1 MFTGEKTGVRLVKVA
16 LSPGFPVW
24 VRVELRR
31 TQTGKPGD
39 EAMVRAFGVYIAGN
53 LLRGEIYLQ
62 IGQKNF
68 RIEAALPVYMYACL
82 HVSWF
87 YFHDLC

>member
-1 MFTGEKTGVRLVKVA
+1 MYPDCEKPGYEFSDVFTGEKTGVRLVKVA

-39 EAMVRAFGVYIAGN
+39 EAMVRAFKTVT
-53 LLRGEIYLQ
+53 
-62 IGQKNF
+62 
-68 RIEAALPVYMYACL
+68 
-82 HVSWF
+82 
-87 YFHDLC
+87 